1 MAVDSILNV
10 KIQKIKEHGITYN
23 LNLQIPSDLKVK
35 DNNILD
41 VSAILGNLLDN
52 AIEAVLRIGK
62 DKERKIDIVIQYNN
76 GKLIFNL
83 QNTSNQILTDFTH
96 ILIRSEKGK
105 ERYGI
110 GISSIKERVDRLK
123 GYYDFGYEGGQY
135 TALIVIPIEN
145 S

>member
-1 MAVDSILNV
+1 MYTKGDFHIHSTESDGELKPGEIIL
-10 KIQKIKEHGITYN
+10 
-23 LNLQIPSDLKVK
+23 L
-35 DNNILD
+35 
-41 VSAILGNLLDN
+41 A
-52 AIEAVLRIGK
+52 
-62 DKERKIDIVIQYNN
+62 KERKIDIVIQYNN